1 MGPLAG
7 LAIQAAPALIGLFGN
22 MLDKKRRQS
31 QEGKAAGGFSQLT
44 DVLKGQ
50 LGQSYLGSTE
60 GMGLMKEI
68 DQNADSQMDQV
79 MATANM
85 SGMTDEAKIAMMGKV
100 MAGKQ
105 NAYAGLARNSD
116 IFRQRNL
123 QNYQGALSS
132 LFQAGMANRQMQQNS
147 LNNITQGLGGAIGGM
162 TNAGVF
168 DNMFDSWTNKG

>member
-22 MLDKKRRQS
+22 MLDKKRRES

-68 DQNADSQMDQV
+68 DQNANSQMDQAT
-79 MATANM
+79 ATANM
-85 SGMTDEAKIAMMGKV
+85 SGLTDEARIAMMGKI

-116 IFRQRNL
+116 LFRQRNL
-123 QNYQGALSS
+123 ANYQGALSS
-132 LFQAGMANRQMQQNS
+132 LFQAGMANRQLQQNS
-147 LNNITQGLGGAIGGM
+147 LNNITGAAGTAVDGM

-168 DNMFDSWTNKG
+168 DNMFG